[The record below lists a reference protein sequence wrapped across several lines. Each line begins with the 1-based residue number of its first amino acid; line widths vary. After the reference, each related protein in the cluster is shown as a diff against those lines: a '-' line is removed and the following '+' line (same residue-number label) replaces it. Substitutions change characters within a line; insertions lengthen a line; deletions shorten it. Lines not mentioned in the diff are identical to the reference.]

1 MGGDCFFCRRE
12 WFDVDSLQNLWRFV
26 KRHFL
31 YVLLGRQDAHL
42 SSLRQLEEERS
53 VQEETLS
60 WAGRLEEEHHE
71 RSRDWDL
78 FLVRCTYGMGE
89 YGKHM
94 ETYTV
99 PYTCISY
106 VYVCIYI

>member
-1 MGGDCFFCRRE
+1 M
-12 WFDVDSLQNLWRFV
+12 
-26 KRHFL
+26 
-31 YVLLGRQDAHL
+31 
-42 SSLRQLEEERS
+42 
-53 VQEETLS
+53 QEETLS

-106 VYVCIYI
+106 VYVCIYIIHIRIYTQYIYIYLFTVFIFIYSFIFFICTHASLSLSL

>member
-1 MGGDCFFCRRE
+1 M
-12 WFDVDSLQNLWRFV
+12 
-26 KRHFL
+26 
-31 YVLLGRQDAHL
+31 
-42 SSLRQLEEERS
+42 
-53 VQEETLS
+53 QEETLS

-106 VYVCIYI
+106 VYVYIYIIHIRIYTQYIYIFIYLQYLFLFIHSFFSFVHMPPSLSLSLGTV